1 MATHEG
7 SLVGRSEPVASR
19 LGIHPVLNTP
29 VEGPWEDPHEIIY
42 VGMGC
47 FWGSERIMW
56 RLPGV
61 ISTAVGYMGGTTP
74 NPTYE
79 EVCTGQTGHAE
90 IVRVVYNPEI
100 ISVEQ
105 ILKAFWENHDP
116 TTLNRQGND
125 VGTQY
130 RSAIYFT
137 NAHQAEAAYET
148 RRSFQRLLDENGH
161 GKISTEITSADEAG
175 EFYLAER
182 YHQAYLHHIPNGYCN
197 HGPNGMTCPIGIANA
212 G

>member
-7 SLVGRSEPVASR
+7 SLIGRSEPVASR
-19 LGIHPVLNTP
+19 LGNHPVLNTP
-29 VEGPWEDPHEIIY
+29 AEGPWEEPHEILY

-79 EVCTGQTGHAE
+79 EVCTGLTGHAE

-100 ISVEQ
+100 IAVEQ

-137 NAHQAEAAYET
+137 NAKQANAAYET
-148 RRSFQRLLDENGH
+148 RRSFQKVLNENGL
-161 GKISTEITSADEAG
+161 GDITTEITSADEAG

-182 YHQAYLHHIPNGYCN
+182 FHQAYLHHIPNGYCN

>member
-7 SLVGRSEPVASR
+7 TLPGRAEPIVSN
-19 LGIHPVLNTP
+19 LGLHPVLNSP
-29 VEGPWEDPHEIIY
+29 VEGPWEEPYETIY
-42 VGMGC
+42 IGMGC

-61 ISTAVGYMGGTTP
+61 KATAVGYMGGTTP

-79 EVCTGQTGHAE
+79 EVCTGGTGHAE
-90 IVRVVYNPEI
+90 TVRVVFDPTEI
-100 ISVEQ
+100 SAQEV
-105 ILKAFWENHDP
+105 LKAFWENHDP
-116 TTLNRQGND
+116 TTLDRQGND

-137 NAHQAEAAYET
+137 NESQEAAAIGT
-148 RRSFQRLLDENGH
+148 REAFQKVLDEH
-161 GKISTEITSADEAG
+161 GKGTITTEIASAKEAG

-197 HGPNGMTCPIGIANA
+197 HGPNGMSCPIGIV
-212 G
+212 